1 MSLILWNFSTTQILC
16 EIKFGDFRSAKSAIS
31 TYLKALKFDFL
42 RNFGTF
48 WRLKFKKFT
57 KVRGPKRTKTGSLE
71 LLDFSKLISR
81 KIWVTE
87 KSWNFHTVSCRLLLW
102 HFTKRQILNGVSTFW
117 GKASIDRRSCVLSTF
132 SSWIVNYWKFLFYFL
147 FCFEMKFVLKM
158 FVCKQIF
165 GLLVRFFSRRY
176 YLILAFLNHFRGLWT
191 TTLKNPFFNKNHKSA
206 FLTKL

>member
-1 MSLILWNFSTTQILC
+1 M
-16 EIKFGDFRSAKSAIS
+16 AKMA
-31 TYLKALKFDFL
+31 
-42 RNFGTF
+42 
-48 WRLKFKKFT
+48 
-57 KVRGPKRTKTGSLE
+57 VLE
-71 LLDFSKLISR
+71 LLESPKLISR
-81 KIWVTE
+81 KIWMTV
-87 KSWNFHTVSCRLLLW
+87 KSWNLHTVSCRLLLW